1 MTTTDFKSAHQM
13 ADDQYI
19 DVYSSAIV
27 KTGTQCTAVNLDGRS
42 PIRLLMP
49 AGWATTA
56 ALVHFDMSDDGVTYR
71 ELWSAGTAYT
81 VAVKASQAVR
91 VDPEVFW
98 GTNYIRLL
106 GTQAKGTAVAQNTQ
120 GVVGIVARLI

>member
-1 MTTTDFKSAHQM
+1 MSEFKSVHQM

-19 DVYSSAIV
+19 DVYSAAIV
-27 KTGTQCTAVNLDGRS
+27 KTGTQCAAVNLDGRS
-42 PIRLLMP
+42 PVRLLMP

-56 ALVHFDMSDDGVTYR
+56 AILHVDMSDDGVTYR

-91 VDPEVFW
+91 VDPQMFGGV
-98 GTNYIRLL
+98 NYIRLL
-106 GTQAKGTAVAQNTQ
+106 GTQVRGTAVAQSTQ
-120 GVVGIVARLI
+120 GIVGIVARLI